1 VRLQINP
8 RKPQD
13 RLKNELAGA
22 CLVTTR
28 DWVALDVY
36 GDSITAGVS
45 PAAGGEAE
53 LSRLENSEK
62 PIRRLI
68 SRLGAA
74 EGLACVLRGG
84 PWWPNR

>member
-53 LSRLENSEK
+53 L
-62 PIRRLI
+62 IRRLI